1 MADDFQRVMLEL
13 PPEYPYKE
21 SKLFEY
27 VSFRKAR
34 KTQEVYRSKVKS
46 FFVSNIRQGKPL
58 FSSQSTST
66 FAKKN
71 VVIKNIGNMKKA
83 HLKNAL
89 EYTIS
94 HSDDQVGIDYLGEFV
109 NVNDI
114 MRDWEQD
121 FSSNPNTNEALHLVF
136 SLNESHS
143 QSVLDTLTE
152 SARQTMQSYFP
163 TYKWVMIPHSHQN
176 KPHIHII
183 LNKTDIFTKKKLHFG
198 NKNDIAQ
205 FYEELREDFKYNLFT
220 YSRGKLDYTNEVK
233 FDKRFRQDMLDSKID
248 NLEKLQAI
256 KEPNKE
262 LDFMAN
268 YKKAIF
274 DFSNRHKGYSQKLNA
289 VTKSLKNKNIY
300 LGNVERKIESLML
313 QNINPTLLH
322 QKQQLLQA
330 QILEDTKEQERLKKA
345 LADLDSALRH
355 FLDWEANFNTFS
367 KNFQEKEKQKAFV
380 KSFVGYEKYLSVELS
395 QKLRDTQ
402 KAIAKSENSL
412 KNKFSNVN
420 EGVIKG
426 LSNFNEKSNVF
437 KLSSSYSKLIFYKG
451 IISSIDFSDNQSLR
465 DKKQKSIDELVMLEK
480 QIIELMRIHL
490 QKLPKQ
496 IEDSLSALESLKQ
509 DRTLDSMS
517 FARAAVRLNK
527 KINFYES
534 SLKAIMRFQ
543 KRYGIELVS
552 SAAISEKQ
560 NVARAKEQTQT
571 KTSQEH
577 IKPTNNALTQDSNQ
591 AIKQDDI
598 KQDKQGA
605 SKGIDKDV
613 SHTKKSS
620 LSL

>member
-1 MADDFQRVMLEL
+1 MTFQ
-13 PPEYPYKE
+13 
-21 SKLFEY
+21 
-27 VSFRKAR
+27 
-34 KTQEVYRSKVKS
+34 
-46 FFVSNIRQGKPL
+46 
-58 FSSQSTST
+58 
-66 FAKKN
+66 
-71 VVIKNIGNMKKA
+71 IG
-83 HLKNAL
+83 
-89 EYTIS
+89 T
-94 HSDDQVGIDYLGEFV
+94 
-109 NVNDI
+109 
-114 MRDWEQD
+114 
-121 FSSNPNTNEALHLVF
+121 
-136 SLNESHS
+136 
-143 QSVLDTLTE
+143 
-152 SARQTMQSYFP
+152 
-163 TYKWVMIPHSHQN
+163 
-176 KPHIHII
+176 
-183 LNKTDIFTKKKLHFG
+183 
-198 NKNDIAQ
+198 
-205 FYEELREDFKYNLFT
+205 
-220 YSRGKLDYTNEVK
+220 
-233 FDKRFRQDMLDSKID
+233 
-248 NLEKLQAI
+248 
-256 KEPNKE
+256 
-262 LDFMAN
+262 
-268 YKKAIF
+268 
-274 DFSNRHKGYSQKLNA
+274 KGYSQKLNA
-289 VTKSLKNKNIY
+289 VTKSLKNKSIY

-451 IISSIDFSDNQSLR
+451 IVSSIDFSDNQSLR
-465 DKKQKSIDELVMLEK
+465 DKKQKSIDDLAMLEK

-560 NVARAKEQTQT
+560 NVAQAKEQTQA
-571 KTSQEH
+571 KTSQEY